1 MVFSLI
7 MYFQADRSE
16 DLLTSMILNLVIP
29 IKDSKGVFNYNGKV
43 NIKDQSWE
51 NLILTMKIWVKFLQ
65 NRTNLNKKIKLKNL
79 LSMQRK
85 DHWLYRSTRM
95 INLWNYKVRSQ
106 NKDRKKSIKNIYLNK
121 NKNNTIYSGKNQ
133 ILT

>member
-95 INLWNYKVRSQ
+95 INLWNYKVRSL